1 MNRVTTGGLACGL
14 ALLLATSCSSGG
26 GPDTDGPFGG
36 SGPNSGGICVPAR
49 AGEVAYDGF
58 EQFPNTAGRATITK
72 VRLGHPRHLR
82 LIAAWVLPT
91 SGAFQGV
98 GVGVGYPTASK
109 LAANGSDAHW
119 DLRERIPGAVVRHTR
134 GHRAIVLVIVARPTG
149 KVGTSKA
156 VDLYYESAGKHY
168 LLHYPYGFAVKVA
181 RTC

>member
-1 MNRVTTGGLACGL
+1 MGRLACGL

-36 SGPNSGGICVPAR
+36 TGPNSGMICTPTR
-49 AGEVAYDGF
+49 PGQVAYDGF
-58 EQFPNTAGRATITK
+58 EQFPNTGGRATITK
-72 VRLGHPRHLR
+72 VRLVHSRNLR

-91 SGAFQGV
+91 SGVLEGV
-98 GVGVGYPTASK
+98 GVSAGYPTASK
-109 LAANGSDAHW
+109 IAANGTGAHW
-119 DLRERIPGAVVRHTR
+119 DLRQRIPGAVVQHTR
-134 GHRAIVLVIVARPTG
+134 GHQAIALVVIAKPSG

-168 LLHYPYGFAVKVA
+168 LLHFPYGFSVKVA